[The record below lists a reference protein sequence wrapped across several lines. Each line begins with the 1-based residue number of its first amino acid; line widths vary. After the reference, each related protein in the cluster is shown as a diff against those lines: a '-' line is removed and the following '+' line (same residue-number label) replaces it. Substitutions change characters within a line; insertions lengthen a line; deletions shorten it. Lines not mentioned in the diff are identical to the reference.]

1 MLILELGSP
10 PTPRT
15 PWFTGSGLGR
25 PEADFSFTAAGT
37 KTGQQSPH
45 ITYPSPPKVAVPEL
59 VIFQFFWKILV
70 PAAAKLKSASGL
82 PRPDP
87 VNQSVL
93 GVGRGTPALKWA
105 FFITGFES

>member
-37 KTGQQSPH
+37 KISQKTPP
-45 ITYPSPPKVAVPEL
+45 ITYLGPVTKPSKNGQKLPESM
-59 VIFQFFWKILV
+59 IFIFFLNLQMI
-70 PAAAKLKSASGL
+70 
-82 PRPDP
+82 
-87 VNQSVL
+87 
-93 GVGRGTPALKWA
+93 
-105 FFITGFES
+105 